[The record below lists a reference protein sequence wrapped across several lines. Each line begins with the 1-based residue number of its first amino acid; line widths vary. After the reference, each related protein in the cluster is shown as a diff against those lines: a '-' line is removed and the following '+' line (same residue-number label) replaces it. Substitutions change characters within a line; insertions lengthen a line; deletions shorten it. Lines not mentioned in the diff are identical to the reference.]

1 VKLCAAPGATALESD
16 ALFDHGAAL
25 GAPHDLPEPRHVDVA
40 RTILRNATGS
50 GRSARLLRRAL
61 RCRLLRT
68 IPVVILVAAEAV
80 FSVTHAL
87 SSMVAGI
94 VCERKAVSK
103 PASGRRESRNGP
115 TQLAPFFTAWYVASH
130 VASEVERERVPST
143 AFVRLS
149 LLTAKQV

>member
-1 VKLCAAPGATALESD
+1 MKLCATPGATAFESD
-16 ALFDHGAAL
+16 HFLDDRPAL
-25 GAPHDLPEPRHVDVA
+25 GTPDHLPKPRHVDVA
-40 RTILRNATGS
+40 GTILRNPAGT
-50 GRSARLLRRAL
+50 RRRARLLRWAL

-115 TQLAPFFTAWYVASH
+115 TQLAPFFSAWYVASQ
-130 VASEVERERVPST
+130 VASEIERERVPST
-143 AFVRLS
+143 VFARLS